1 MLSLDEDFDQARFLE
16 AMQMNTCGR
25 CAYTSDYGEF
35 GAGPRV
41 AVHEAIED
49 ARPCRFAN
57 GRSNSG
63 GCGIRVVDDIHTL
76 RLNEVSMSGN

>member
-1 MLSLDEDFDQARFLE
+1 MNAR
-16 AMQMNTCGR
+16 GR
-25 CAYTSDYGEF
+25 RTHTSDYGEF
-35 GAGPRV
+35 GAGSRV

-63 GCGIRVVDDIHTL
+63 GSGIRVVGDIHTL
-76 RLNEVSMSGN
+76 RLNEVFVSDN